1 MEKRKEM
8 KREEG
13 IIRKKRKERNDN
25 GVIVQ
30 PPSVKAGCKEIS
42 YRALHV
48 ETHREQLVY
57 RQ

>member
-1 MEKRKEM
+1 MINKT
-8 KREEG
+8 
-13 IIRKKRKERNDN
+13 KKKEREKDN

-30 PPSVKAGCKEIS
+30 LPSVKAGCKEIS